1 MVAIDAALCDSWCG
15 SAPALSSTIVIA
27 CMAAGPSKVLKK
39 SPRGDAIV
47 VVSSMVGLVL
57 CEFCESLALIL

>member
-47 VVSSMVGLVL
+47 VVSLVWYYTN
-57 CEFCESLALIL
+57 FVRVSL